1 MEGDLV
7 VNQRLTVP
15 RSEVQLRFS
24 RSGGPGGQ
32 NVNRV
37 ETRVELLFDV
47 DHSPSLKDEDRV
59 RIRQAAGAHVGAD
72 GLLRV
77 VVSDT
82 RSQLENRRL
91 ADERFV
97 ALLRRALRQRATRW
111 ASRPPPGAV
120 ARRLD
125 AKRHQ
130 AKVKAGR
137 QSPEPDGDDAS

>member
-7 VNQRLTVP
+7 INQRLTVP
-15 RSEVQLRFS
+15 RGEVWHRFS
-24 RSGGPGGQ
+24 RSSGPGGQ

-47 DHSPSLKDEDRV
+47 ERSTCLSDEERH
-59 RIRQAAGAHVGAD
+59 RILQAAAGQVGAD
-72 GLLRV
+72 GVLRV

-91 ADERFV
+91 ADQRFI
-97 ALLRRALRQRATRW
+97 ALLRRALRDRVVRRPSQ
-111 ASRPPPGAV
+111 PPPGVA

-125 AKRHQ
+125 LKRQ
-130 AKVKAGR
+130 RARVKAER
-137 QSPEPDGDDAS
+137 QPPQVESDDTP